1 MSKSEPWSDCFGQPA
16 ADMRMA
22 EIHLRRAVR
31 RAQRMAERVCGP
43 CDADRQRR
51 NLEQFDDVAELARA
65 WRAGNVSW
73 DYGTWGPDPEIPVF
87 DLRRHVPGSMV
98 MMAEKRSPGLTDA
111 EFAEQA
117 ILESARAIALQRQ
130 RFL

>member
-1 MSKSEPWSDCFGQPA
+1 
-16 ADMRMA
+16 
-22 EIHLRRAVR
+22 
-31 RAQRMAERVCGP
+31 
-43 CDADRQRR
+43 
-51 NLEQFDDVAELARA
+51 
-65 WRAGNVSW
+65 
-73 DYGTWGPDPEIPVF
+73 
-87 DLRRHVPGSMV
+87 